1 MDYYINNSNDTIQG
15 YIQKNNYQNVFI
27 KEDGVIK
34 SYTPAQIKSFTYFG
48 GKGTEN
54 KFISI
59 PGENRFFNVITEGR
73 ISLYAD
79 AVTDFY
85 DRSVSTQ
92 YQILKDNKLIYFK
105 SLSPRKRINELI
117 SDCPSVYDDFNL
129 HKKYKPRQIIEIVE
143 AYNQCEKYK

>member
-54 KFISI
+54 KFVSI

-92 YQILKDNKLIYFK
+92 
-105 SLSPRKRINELI
+105 
-117 SDCPSVYDDFNL
+117 
-129 HKKYKPRQIIEIVE
+129 
-143 AYNQCEKYK
+143 